1 MMSREEAIVKNAYM
15 VPSLITPNIEALI
28 GAEMARSARKSGQR
42 PKLPETR
49 IDTAQVANIDLRIM
63 AFLSGSS
70 KPMERGEIATALG
83 VTTEHINTP
92 LQRLRMR
99 GHIKAKM
106 EAARRYSY
114 TVEAAQ

>member
-15 VPSLITPNIEALI
+15 VPSLITPNLEALI
-28 GAEMARSARKSGQR
+28 GAEMKREAQKSGHCPR
-42 PKLPETR
+42 LPEKR
-49 IDTAQVANIDLRIM
+49 IDTSQVANIDLRII
-63 AFLSGSS
+63 AFLSNAI
-70 KPMERGEIATALG
+70 KPMERGEIATAMG

-114 TVEAAQ
+114 TVEDI

>member
-1 MMSREEAIVKNAYM
+1 MISRDEAIVKFAYH
-15 VPSLITPNIEALI
+15 VPGLVTPNLEALI
-28 GAEMARSARKSGQR
+28 GAEMTRAARKSGQR

-99 GHIKAKM
+99 GHINAKM

-114 TVEAAQ
+114 TVEATV